1 MFTGLIEGIGRVKTA
16 TRIRA
21 DMRVTIAPPFDAAE
35 CRLGDSICVN
45 GVCITVTDIRD
56 GAFSAD
62 VSGETLARST
72 MVDLRPGVEVN
83 LERALRLS
91 DRLGGHLV
99 AGHVDGVG
107 KILSFQQEQR
117 YWLLR
122 VAIHEALARYTI
134 EKGSIAVD
142 GISLTINRCE
152 KASFEISIIPQTAG
166 ETTLT
171 KKKVG
176 DSVNIEVDMIGKYVE
191 KLLAGGSRH
200 DHQSTPINREMLAKF
215 GFREQ
220 QP

>member
-1 MFTGLIEGIGRVKTA
+1 MFTGLIEGIGRVKAA
-16 TRIRA
+16 TRVHA
-21 DMRVTIAPPFDAAE
+21 DMRVTIAPAFDVTE
-35 CRLGDSICVN
+35 CRIGDSICVD
-45 GVCITVTDIRD
+45 GVCVTVTDIRD

-62 VSGETLARST
+62 VSRETMARST
-72 MVDLRPGVEVN
+72 MVDLRPGAEVN

-107 KILSFQQEQR
+107 KILSFQAEQR
-117 YWLLR
+117 YRLLR
-122 VAIHEALARYTI
+122 VAIDESLARYMI

-152 KASFEISIIPQTAG
+152 KASFEVSIIPQTAG

-176 DSVNIEVDMIGKYVE
+176 DDVNIEVDMIGKYVE
-191 KLLAGGSRH
+191 KLIAGGSRH
-200 DHQSTPINREMLAKF
+200 DHDSAPINHEMLKEF
-215 GFREQ
+215 GFSE
-220 QP
+220 